1 MRKIAILLALIFL
14 TPVMTRVC
22 ECCPSAPQADG
33 ALAIHK
39 APCQGCC
46 SELEAQRETPD
57 TVDKQSIF
65 RLSDSRWIND
75 LGILRIGSV
84 VNGTEKK
91 DPLFEVFS
99 PPPPSSFH
107 TLPIVLRI

>member
-33 ALAIHK
+33 VLAIHK
-39 APCQGCC
+39 TPCHGCC
-46 SELEAQRETPD
+46 SELEVQREPQNTLD
-57 TVDKQSIF
+57 QSSF
-65 RLSDSRWIND
+65 FKLSENRWIGD
-75 LGILRIGSV
+75 LGILRIGGA
-84 VNGTEKK
+84 VNGTGKK
-91 DPLFEVFS
+91 DPIFAVFS

-107 TLPIVLRI
+107 TLPVVLRI